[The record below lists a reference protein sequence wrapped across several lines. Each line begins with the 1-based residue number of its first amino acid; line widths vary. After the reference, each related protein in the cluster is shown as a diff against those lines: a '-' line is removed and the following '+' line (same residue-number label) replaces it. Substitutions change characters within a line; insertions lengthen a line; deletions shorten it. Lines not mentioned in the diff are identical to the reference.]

1 MGSKFNL
8 QSGITVIF
16 YLFFCLPDV
25 HSQAETEENE
35 DFLDLGGALRFN
47 LLHEDFEE
55 AGDANSTQFT
65 FDMWRINAV
74 GQHSGV
80 GINFEYRF
88 YPTFNT
94 HFIKQGWFEI
104 DATKKTQVQ
113 VGVTQVPFGNLQY
126 NSNSWWFQGPY
137 YVGLEDDH
145 DMGIKVIHKEEK
157 WDLMAAYF
165 IQPEPSG
172 PANGEASF
180 GIGGSGRYSYDMI
193 PTEGF
198 SNQEKQQLN
207 VRYTRLLE
215 HSIGTTEAGG
225 SVMYGGIFNSELDEF
240 SDRSAFSMHMDGK
253 YGKFNVL
260 TQFTYYNFNARNDD
274 GSGAEVVSVGAFGIP
289 YDIASEAFMYTFS
302 LSYSLDLDAGPLTN
316 ITFYN
321 DYTFM
326 DKANS
331 TFNNTH
337 QNVLGALATVG
348 NMFIFFDLASGIN
361 HPWLTSNFGVGMDRG
376 VEDARLNSRLNIN
389 IGYYF

>member
-1 MGSKFNL
+1 MGLKFCFNL
-8 QSGITVIF
+8 CITVII
-16 YLFFCLPDV
+16 YLFACLPEV
-25 HSQAETEENE
+25 FSQDESEEE
-35 DFLDLGGALRFN
+35 DFLNLGGALRFN
-47 LLHEDFEE
+47 LLHEDFE
-55 AGDANSTQFT
+55 GGTDANSTQFT

-74 GQHSGV
+74 GMHSGV

-104 DATKKTQVQ
+104 DATEKTQVQ

-145 DMGIKVIHKEEK
+145 DMGIKVIHNEEK
-157 WDLMAAYF
+157 WDLMVAYF

-180 GIGGSGRYSYDMI
+180 GIGGPGRYSYDMI

-215 HSIGTTEAGG
+215 HSTGNTEMGG

-240 SDRSAFSMHMDGK
+240 SDRSAFSLHMDGN

-260 TQFTYYNFNARNDD
+260 TQLTYYNFNARNDD
-274 GSGAEVVSVGAFGIP
+274 GSNADVISVGAFGIP

-302 LSYSLDLDAGPLTN
+302 LSYSLGLDAGPLTN

-331 TFNNTH
+331 SFNNSH

-361 HPWLTSNFGVGMDRG
+361 HPWLTSNFGVGLDEG
-376 VEDARLNSRLNIN
+376 VEDARLNSRFNIN